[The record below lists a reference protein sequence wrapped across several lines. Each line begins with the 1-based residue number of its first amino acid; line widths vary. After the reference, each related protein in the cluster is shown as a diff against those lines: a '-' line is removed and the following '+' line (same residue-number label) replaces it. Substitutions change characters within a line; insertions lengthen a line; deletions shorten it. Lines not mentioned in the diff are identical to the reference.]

1 MDLSVWAGRW
11 LETSGIVDG
20 SDLED
25 LEDGLHKVKTCA
37 ENTVWPQ
44 ESFVWSAFFLHHE
57 MCSFFFDVWLFA
69 TEALGRQ
76 GLLEIGS
83 RFLLVVRL
91 WRRTMYTVKDLR
103 SGKDLRPEP
112 WKSFRIQRLPL
123 SIQGMLE
130 YLVAGS
136 QCPRNRQRFSA

>member
-44 ESFVWSAFFLHHE
+44 ESFVWSAFFCTMK
-57 MCSFFFDVWLFA
+57 MCSFFFRRL
-69 TEALGRQ
+69 AL
-76 GLLEIGS
+76 
-83 RFLLVVRL
+83 
-91 WRRTMYTVKDLR
+91 
-103 SGKDLRPEP
+103 
-112 WKSFRIQRLPL
+112 
-123 SIQGMLE
+123 
-130 YLVAGS
+130 
-136 QCPRNRQRFSA
+136 CPRGTGQAGTLGNWVTIFACGEAVA